1 MDRCKIIKAHMRMEE
16 KYERLSLSFGD
27 DESLKE
33 EIFSAIETI
42 KKQTGLNPM
51 VIDKIA
57 EHDPQLQ
64 SISIECSEDDC
75 RVCGDFFTKVLHELQ
90 IDKCEE
96 DI

>member
-1 MDRCKIIKAHMRMEE
+1 MDKCKMIKAHVRMEE

-27 DESLKE
+27 DKSLKE
-33 EIFSAIETI
+33 EIFSVIDTV

-57 EHDPQLQ
+57 EHNPQIQ
-64 SISIECSEDDC
+64 SISIECTEDNC
-75 RVCGDFFTKVLHELQ
+75 RNCGDFFTKVLKELQ

-96 DI
+96 DL